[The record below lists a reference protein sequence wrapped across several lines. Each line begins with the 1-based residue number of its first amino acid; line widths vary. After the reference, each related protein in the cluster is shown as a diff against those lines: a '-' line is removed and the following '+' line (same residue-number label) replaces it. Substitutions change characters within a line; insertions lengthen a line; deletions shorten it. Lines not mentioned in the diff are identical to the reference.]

1 MDSDDIIYEN
11 EPSLSKI
18 YNKININNINNYV
31 KEEYSNKNKSYE
43 NLISVSNSTGK
54 QNIIHINLE
63 NIISLEKILKI
74 LLEKINKYQICE
86 KECLEYIL
94 YFFNNKFYDEGVK
107 VFKLKHTKNNFLD
120 NVKIEILCFFL
131 CYDIL
136 FSKTF
141 NQTAILLKSMFNL
154 IHSNLLI
161 FISYIINN
169 AQININKYNSKMIDR
184 LKETIA
190 QDLKIKLKSNEMND
204 YTILQLINNN

>member
-1 MDSDDIIYEN
+1 M
-11 EPSLSKI
+11 
-18 YNKININNINNYV
+18 
-31 KEEYSNKNKSYE
+31 
-43 NLISVSNSTGK
+43 
-54 QNIIHINLE
+54 
-63 NIISLEKILKI
+63 
-74 LLEKINKYQICE
+74 EKINKYQICD

-94 YFFNNKFYDEGVK
+94 YFFIFLFYDEGIK
-107 VFKLKHTKNNFLD
+107 AFKSKHIKNNFLD
-120 NVKIEILCFFL
+120 NVIIEILCFFL

-204 YTILQLINNN
+204 YTILQLINNNSKNINNYYKMIIDNLYAQYYSNDDSNLRFPQCLINKNKISVSNLNEDQLLNIKSNFFFPVS